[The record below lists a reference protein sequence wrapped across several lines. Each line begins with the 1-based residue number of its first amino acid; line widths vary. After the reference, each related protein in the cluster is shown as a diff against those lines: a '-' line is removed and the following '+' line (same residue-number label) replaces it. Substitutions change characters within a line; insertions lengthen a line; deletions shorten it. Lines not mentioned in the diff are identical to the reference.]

1 MDTKLYYYAAPATNY
16 CKKQWAVSQHYFP
29 FNEKWNMY
37 AQPSSKIML
46 SCLGVKVT
54 IL

>member
-1 MDTKLYYYAAPATNY
+1 MDTKLYCDVAPAMNY
-16 CKKQWAVSQHYFP
+16 CTKQWAVSQHYFP

-37 AQPSSKIML
+37 AQPNLKIRL
-46 SCLGVKVT
+46 CCLGVKVT

>member
-46 SCLGVKVT
+46 SCLGVEVT